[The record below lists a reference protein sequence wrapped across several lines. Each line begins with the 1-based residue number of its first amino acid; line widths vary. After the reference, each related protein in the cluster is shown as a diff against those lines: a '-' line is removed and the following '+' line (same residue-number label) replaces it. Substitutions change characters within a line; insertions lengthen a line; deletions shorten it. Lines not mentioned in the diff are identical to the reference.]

1 MTAGMAVEIRGLV
14 RSFGELR
21 AVDGLDLEVHR
32 ASFFGFLGPNGAGKS
47 TTLKILTGLLEPTA
61 GTARI
66 LGFDVVAEPRK
77 AKEHIGVVPEELMLF
92 DRLSGKE
99 YLELVGRL
107 YGMDKAEIVR
117 RSEELLEVLGLAD
130 AGARLIVDYSHG
142 MQKKLSLAAAILHN
156 PEVLFLDE
164 PFEGVDA
171 VAARLIKNILQRLRN
186 GGVTIFLTS
195 HILEIVERLCTD
207 IAIIDHGRLV
217 AHGTMEDLRRR
228 DLSDGDGTPQTLEEL
243 FLSLVG
249 EEESSKGEL
258 SWIE

>member
-1 MTAGMAVEIRGLV
+1 MAETKVAVETEGLV

-21 AVDGLDLEVHR
+21 AVDGLDLSVAR
-32 ASFFGFLGPNGAGKS
+32 GSFFGFLGPNGAGKS

-66 LGFDVVAEPRK
+66 LGFDVVRNPREAK
-77 AKEHIGVVPEELMLF
+77 ALIGVVPEELMLF
-92 DRLSGKE
+92 DRLSGTE

-107 YGMDKAEIVR
+107 YGMPRVEIAS
-117 RSEELLEVLGLAD
+117 RSEELLDVLGLAD
-130 AGARLIVDYSHG
+130 AGSRLIVDYSHG
-142 MQKKLSLAAAILHN
+142 MQKKLSLAAAILHD

-164 PFEGVDA
+164 PFEGIDA
-171 VAARLIKNILQRLRN
+171 VAARLIKNILNRLRDR
-186 GGVTIFLTS
+186 GVTVFLTS

-217 AHGTMEDLRRR
+217 AHGTLEELRRGVPAR
-228 DLSDGDGTPQTLEEL
+228 NGRPSTLEEL

-249 EEESSKGEL
+249 GEEINGGEL

>member
-1 MTAGMAVEIRGLV
+1 MGDTAAVATRGLV

-21 AVDGLDLEVHR
+21 AVDGLDLSVAR
-32 ASFFGFLGPNGAGKS
+32 GTFFGFLGPNGAGKS

-66 LGFDVVAEPRK
+66 LGFDVVTNPRE
-77 AKEHIGVVPEELMLF
+77 AKRRIGVVPEELALF
-92 DRLSGKE
+92 DRLSATE

-107 YGMDKAEIVR
+107 YGMPRPQIAR
-117 RSEELLEVLGLAD
+117 RSQELLEVLGLAD
-130 AGARLIVDYSHG
+130 AGSRLIVDYSHG
-142 MQKKLSLAAAILHN
+142 MQKKLALAAAILHD

-164 PFEGVDA
+164 PFEGIDA
-171 VAARLIKNILQRLRN
+171 VAARLIKNILNRLRER
-186 GGVTIFLTS
+186 GVTIFLTS
-195 HILEIVERLCTD
+195 HILEIVERLCSE

-217 AHGTMEDLRRR
+217 ACGTLEELRRGVPGH
-228 DLSDGDGTPQTLEEL
+228 DGRQSTLEEL

-249 EEESSKGEL
+249 GEEVNGGEL

>member
-1 MTAGMAVEIRGLV
+1 MVQPAAVETAGLV
-14 RSFGELR
+14 RCFGELR
-21 AVDGLDLEVHR
+21 AVDGLDLSVPPGT
-32 ASFFGFLGPNGAGKS
+32 FFGFLGPNGAGKS

-66 LGFDVVAEPRK
+66 LGFDVVAEPRE
-77 AKEHIGVVPEELMLF
+77 AKRRIGVVPEELMLF
-92 DRLSGKE
+92 DRLAATE

-107 YGMDKAEIVR
+107 YGMERSEIAR

-130 AGARLIVDYSHG
+130 AGSRLIVDYSHG
-142 MQKKLSLAAAILHN
+142 MQKKLSLAAAILHD
-156 PEVLFLDE
+156 PQVLFLDE

-171 VAARLIKNILQRLRN
+171 VAARLIKNILNRLCER
-186 GGVTIFLTS
+186 GVTIFLTS

-217 AHGTMEDLRRR
+217 ARGTLEELRRG
-228 DLSDGDGTPQTLEEL
+228 LPGHDGVPRTLEEL
-243 FLSLVG
+243 FLSVVG
-249 EEESSKGEL
+249 GDDVNGGEL